1 MKTRAAK
8 SWLCRETQAQLPA
21 LTAGELHGL
30 GERAVRKHVD
40 RCSDCADAL
49 ARQTEVHAGL
59 SAMRTSTVAPP
70 EGLLED
76 LLAVTSKKGLRG
88 KAAVP
93 ARGAVSGAR
102 PGMSVAFVAAGL
114 VAGTG
119 VGWAAVKGG
128 RAVLRR
134 RHPSGS

>member
-1 MKTRAAK
+1 MTA
-8 SWLCRETQAQLPA
+8 WLCRETQAQLPA
-21 LTAGELHGL
+21 LLAGELHGL

-40 RCSDCADAL
+40 RCPDCCDAL

-59 SAMRTSTVAPP
+59 AALRTSSVAPP
-70 EGLLED
+70 EGLLDD
-76 LLAVTSKKGLRG
+76 LLAVTAKKGLRG

-102 PGMSVAFVAAGL
+102 PAMSAAFVAAGL
-114 VAGTG
+114 VASTG
-119 VGWAAVKGG
+119 VGWAAVKSG

-134 RHPSGS
+134 RRAQ

>member
-1 MKTRAAK
+1 MSERSAK

-21 LTAGELHGL
+21 MLAGELHGL
-30 GERAVRKHVD
+30 GQRAVRKHVD
-40 RCSDCADAL
+40 KCDDCADAL

-59 SAMRTSTVAPP
+59 QALRGSSVAPP
-70 EGLLED
+70 TGLLDD
-76 LLAVTSKKGLRG
+76 LLAATAKGGLRG

-114 VAGTG
+114 VASTG

-128 RAVLRR
+128 RAVLRHR
-134 RHPSGS
+134 RP